1 MSSFDCPARGQR
13 GRVPRRRGARP
24 PSPLATA
31 CVPPRRRSTMRSFE
45 GAGPPPLQ
53 RDHRRQGFSVARRSE
68 TRSPRPRCRRR
79 RRPRRA
85 GGDRSAGR
93 RLWRR
98 RGVGDD
104 EPKGDEALG
113 SAVMRGRF
121 AGRRKEHAR
130 RLGDRDRAT
139 GRPKASRVRPCAAG
153 RGGGRRGETM
163 SRRRGDAGRRMS
175 EAEMVLSEV
184 RITRK
189 SDSLVK
195 KFVQL
200 DFSRECRVPG
210 VVFFVTPKIGNFHS
224 LAFQLGGGPPL

>member
-104 EPKGDEALG
+104 GPKGDEALG

-121 AGRRKEHAR
+121 AGRRKERAR
-130 RLGDRDRAT
+130 RWRDRDRAT

-175 EAEMVLSEV
+175 EAEMVCVMVEIPGEI
-184 RITRK
+184 RGIRA
-189 SDSLVK
+189 
-195 KFVQL
+195 
-200 DFSRECRVPG
+200 VPEIFPLPP
-210 VVFFVTPKIGNFHS
+210 FFQGNHGEHS
-224 LAFQLGGGPPL
+224 LGRPLTCQRPLAGRPPATTE